1 MMFIVT
7 NEHKINVNSS
17 THVGLQDVNTDA
29 GYLKISLH
37 KVKGSLYTKYILWLT
52 SYQIFIS
59 SFSTSMFNICIY

>member
-17 THVGLQDVNTDA
+17 THVGLQDGNTDA

-37 KVKGSLYTKYILWLT
+37 KVKCSLYTKYILWLT
-52 SYQIFIS
+52 SY
-59 SFSTSMFNICIY
+59 